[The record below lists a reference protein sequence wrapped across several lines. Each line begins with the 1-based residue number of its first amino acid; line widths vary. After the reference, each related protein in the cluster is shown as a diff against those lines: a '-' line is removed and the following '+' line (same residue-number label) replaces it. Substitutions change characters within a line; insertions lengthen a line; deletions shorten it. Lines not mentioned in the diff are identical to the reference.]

1 MFLDKPHA
9 KAAQAP
15 AHPRSANKAEYRR
28 PQVIAITSGKGGV
41 GKSSIAVNLGLC
53 LCMRGHSVCILDA
66 DTGLANVSL
75 LLGLRP
81 EYSLEH
87 VLSGKHT
94 IEAVIQ
100 KGPHG
105 LKLIPGAHGIS
116 ECVDLDIHQKQHLA
130 RELARIEDEFDYLL
144 LDTAAGISETTLS
157 FIGAAHRMLLV
168 LTPEPTSLTD
178 AYSLLRLALRQGDVN
193 CQVLVNMVGDV
204 HEARNVFQRFSGA
217 VEKYLKA
224 RVNFLSFIQ
233 RDESLRNA
241 VLLQYP
247 VALFPEHDPSHRT
260 FQRMADALENA
271 PPVETPGRR
280 FSQCWLDTRAPDKVP
295 DETETPRDEPD
306 TMPSAESPSPP
317 TPRSEALFSRDDTV
331 TMREHELPLPT
342 RRHGYDEARF
352 GPQEQLADQL
362 RQLGQQGIGLMERL
376 KRLQKA
382 P

>member
-1 MFLDKPHA
+1 MPSTDNL
-9 KAAQAP
+9 QTEAP
-15 AHPRSANKAEYRR
+15 RDPTRPPGSANSAEDRR

-41 GKSSIAVNLGLC
+41 GKSSIAINLGLC
-53 LCMRGHSVCILDA
+53 LSMRGRKVCILDA
-66 DTGLANVSL
+66 DTGLANAGL
-75 LLGLRP
+75 LLGMRP

-87 VLSGKHT
+87 VLSGEHS

-105 LKLIPGAHGIS
+105 LKLVPGANGIA
-116 ECVDLDIHQKQHLA
+116 ECVDLDTPQRRHLA
-130 RELARIEDEFDYLL
+130 NELARIEGEFDYLL
-144 LDTAAGISETTLS
+144 LDTAAGISNTTLA
-157 FIGAAHRMLLV
+157 FIGAAHRMLLI

-178 AYSLLRLALRQGDVN
+178 AYSLLRLALRRGDVN

-204 HEARNVFQRFSGA
+204 HEARDVFQRFSGA

-271 PPVETPGRR
+271 PPVTAPGRL
-280 FSQCWLDTRAPDKVP
+280 FSQCWLDTKAPDDTGAAPEEP
-295 DETETPRDEPD
+295 DEASP
-306 TMPSAESPSPP
+306 AESPPP
-317 TPRSEALFSRDDTV
+317 PSPRSEALFSRDNTFTV
-331 TMREHELPLPT
+331 GDHGLDLPA
-342 RRHGYDEARF
+342 RHHGYDEARF
-352 GPQEQLADQL
+352 GPQQQLADQL
-362 RQLGQQGIGLMERL
+362 RQLGHQGLSLMERL
-376 KRLQKA
+376 RRLQKT